1 MAYPL
6 PSMKD
11 LANRVLRECG
21 RPVKTTFVATTDPQ
35 AIMAYDGVLDGY
47 ADIWFRNRWEWQRYE
62 ASVPMVAGSDEYPL
76 PANFQRMAVAPW
88 FGPLRSPGQLTEL
101 APETF
106 YKMIAPMDPT
116 VQGSPQFYT
125 IDHTTLKLYPAP
137 SSNSVISQPILTFQ
151 YWMELPAR
159 KTLAQESQPLN
170 YMPSTFEEVLIAYAK
185 AKLKQYLEFPDWDAD
200 KKDYERKLLTMIQRD
215 RQVRVAPTLRTPFER
230 VSEW

>member
-106 YKMIAPMDPT
+106 YKMIAPT

-125 IDHTTLKLYPAP
+125 SPIKHYVIINFTSLDNPVDFDLLRNVRLECLTYNYFNEYVAVGSEYEPFNASKLRFRI
-137 SSNSVISQPILTFQ
+137 VTG
-151 YWMELPAR
+151 
-159 KTLAQESQPLN
+159 
-170 YMPSTFEEVLIAYAK
+170 
-185 AKLKQYLEFPDWDAD
+185 KQIGRAH
-200 KKDYERKLLTMIQRD
+200 
-215 RQVRVAPTLRTPFER
+215 V
-230 VSEW
+230 